1 MPTRAQ
7 RRRNREAREAA
18 AEREAFIAELPGL
31 AEEKLGIRS
40 EFVAEAIRSS
50 GLVSLTMRPRGAAN
64 HLEVYGGAISIDK
77 TSGLGGDTF
86 LNYWELPDV
95 KGFRVR
101 FDKDSALIARLDP
114 TFTSL
119 DIADVW
125 LRTSDE
131 LLVPQLSVAEEGGEE
146 HITVTRDGLTLLAQT
161 IGHSAVS
168 ESLRYIEGQIFSQ
181 SSY

>member
-1 MPTRAQ
+1 MPTRAE
-7 RRRNREAREAA
+7 RRRNREAREAV
-18 AEREAFIAELPGL
+18 AEREAFIRRLPDL

-64 HLEVYGGAISIDK
+64 HFEVRGGAISIDK
-77 TSGLGGDTF
+77 DSGLSGDTVV
-86 LNYWELPDV
+86 NNWELPDV

-101 FDKDSALIARLDP
+101 FDKDSALVARLAP

-119 DIADVW
+119 DVSDVW

-161 IGHSAVS
+161 IGHGAIS
-168 ESLRYIEGQIFSQ
+168 EGLRYIEGQIFSK
-181 SSY
+181 SS